1 MIITKK
7 CLPRRAVLRSL
18 GATIALPLLDGMVPA
33 FASRRPTA
41 AEPVRRFAAVYVGN
55 GMNMAD
61 WTPPGEG
68 SLELSPILQ
77 PLAPF
82 RARTTVLSG
91 LDNGPGRSNEAGG
104 LHSRIQPAWLTGT
117 HAKPTEGP
125 DVQAGISLDQI
136 AARVLGTE
144 TQLPSLELAL
154 ETVDLERACE
164 PAFSCTYMSTLSWRN
179 ATTPLP
185 MEGNPRAVFER
196 LFGDGSSAAERNEE
210 RRKDRSILDSLLD
223 EMAALQKQLGTGDR
237 STVDEYLGTIR
248 DVERRIETA
257 ATTPDP
263 DLSVDIARY
272 SGVPEHVRG
281 TCDADVRAAGA
292 CVPGRPY
299 TYLDLPDGARAQQP
313 GIPREWGARGDPS
326 TIASPE
332 RSRETRDADQAKHVS
347 SPCLRWASRQAGCNS
362 GWRWLAARPHDS
374 ALWFWDE
381 QLGPSPPYDVPT
393 LMVGGASTKGG
404 RHVRYPDGTPLTNLQ
419 LTLLERLGVPV
430 EQFGNSTGS
439 LSLLSD
445 V

>member
-7 CLPRRAVLRSL
+7 CLPRRAVLRGL

-33 FASRRPTA
+33 FASRRTTA
-41 AEPVRRFAAVYVGN
+41 AKPVRRFAAVYIGN

-61 WTPPGEG
+61 WTPPGEEA
-68 SLELSPILQ
+68 LQLSPILQ

-91 LDNGPGRSNEAGG
+91 LDNGPGRSIDAGG

-117 HAKPTEGP
+117 QAKPTEGP

-136 AARVLGTE
+136 AASALGTE

-164 PAFSCTYMSTLSWRN
+164 PEFSCAYVSTLSWRN

-185 MEGNPRAVFER
+185 MEANPRAVFER

-210 RRKDRSILDSLLD
+210 MRKDRSILDSLVD
-223 EMAALQKQLGTGDR
+223 EMAALQKQLGPGDR
-237 STVDEYLGTIR
+237 STVDEYVDTIR

-257 ATTPDP
+257 VTTPDP
-263 DLSVDIARY
+263 DLPVSISRY
-272 SGVPEHVRG
+272 SGIPSSFAAHATLMFELLALAYQADLTRVSTFLMVRERSNRVFPESGVPEAIHPLSHHQNDPAKLEMQTRLNTYHLRVFAG
-281 TCDADVRAAGA
+281 LLDKLDA
-292 CVPGRPY
+292 
-299 TYLDLPDGARAQQP
+299 TPDGD
-313 GIPREWGARGDPS
+313 GSLLDHTTVLFGSGMS
-326 TIASPE
+326 
-332 RSRETRDADQAKHVS
+332 
-347 SPCLRWASRQAGCNS
+347 NS
-362 GWRWLAARPHDS
+362 NLH
-374 ALWFWDE
+374 L
-381 QLGPSPPYDVPT
+381 PYDVPT
-393 LMVGGASTKGG
+393 LMVGGASAKGG

-445 V
+445 I

>member
-7 CLPRRAVLRSL
+7 YLPRRAVLRGL

-33 FASRRPTA
+33 FASRRTTA
-41 AEPVRRFAAVYVGN
+41 AKPVRRFAAVYVGN

-68 SLELSPILQ
+68 ALELSPILQ

-91 LDNGPGRSNEAGG
+91 LDNGPGRSIDAGG

-136 AARVLGTE
+136 AARALGAE

-164 PAFSCTYMSTLSWRN
+164 PAFSCAYVSTLSWRN

-196 LFGDGSSAAERNEE
+196 LFGDGSSAAQRNEE
-210 RRKDRSILDSLLD
+210 MRKDRSILDSLLD

-248 DVERRIETA
+248 DVDRQIR
-257 ATTPDP
+257 
-263 DLSVDIARY
+263 VDIARY
-272 SGVPEHVRG
+272 SGVPSTFAGHATLMFELLALAYQADLTRVSTFLMVRERSNRVFPESG
-281 TCDADVRAAGA
+281 VPEAIHPLSHHQNNPAKLEMQTRLNTYHLRVFAGLLGKLDA
-292 CVPGRPY
+292 
-299 TYLDLPDGARAQQP
+299 TPDGD
-313 GIPREWGARGDPS
+313 GSLLDHTTVLFG
-326 TIASPE
+326 
-332 RSRETRDADQAKHVS
+332 
-347 SPCLRWASRQAGCNS
+347 S
-362 GWRWLAARPHDS
+362 GMSDS
-374 ALWFWDE
+374 DLH
-381 QLGPSPPYDVPT
+381 LPYDVPT
-393 LMVGGASTKGG
+393 LMVGGVSTKGG

-439 LSLLSD
+439 LNLLSD